1 MPEPQLPK
9 TLNANDIQKY
19 LKIPISEA
27 TKILELKELP
37 VICIGKTKRV
47 LREDLIKWNKKTR
60 TFNRVT
66 KMGNNKVTKGDK
78 KIEFNVNDVTLAIE
92 ENFDIKPLC

>member
-9 TLNANDIQKY
+9 MLNANDIQKY
-19 LKIPISEA
+19 LKIPFSEA

-47 LREDLIKWNKKTR
+47 LREDFLKWNKKTR

-66 KMGNNKVTKGDK
+66 KMGNNRVTKGDK
-78 KIEFNVNDVTLAIE
+78 KIEFNVNDITNNIDK
-92 ENFDIKPLC
+92 NRDIKPFC